1 MKKQVGN
8 KLRDKAGFTLVE
20 LIVVIAII
28 GILAGVGTVGYSGYV
43 KRANKAVDQQL
54 LGDVK
59 YALQL
64 ALADPNAACKGGV
77 GVIISTTGTR
87 VNAVDGTDT
96 ESVEYVESAMK
107 AAFGEGWRNM
117 KLKYDGWK
125 GNASANATSY
135 KDSSYSGKEDV
146 LLGQIGK
153 LTSQVQAFLKDNTD
167 ELKSFQKYLD
177 DQGIDVDLSKANMTD
192 EEAQKAANA
201 LTLYVAS
208 KTGDAGD
215 RSPAGEVADP
225 KPIAESMKNVFE
237 VSTTGGQPTF
247 MNLYPFTQVYNGL
260 GKVGSVAFAYAY
272 MEGFFQSQ
280 SKDHPQWLEDFHS
293 INFTDTGK
301 VNGAGAVLESFQ
313 QQLGA
318 KFSSDPTAMM
328 AAFDAYTKGEQSQKN
343 VDAYV
348 AAMNAVNSS
357 SDVFQKD
364 LSNKNLYTDGKAANL
379 LRGYM
384 TVGTLGI
391 GDNETA
397 VVVNKSSDGF
407 AVVTY
412 PELG

>member
-8 KLRDKAGFTLVE
+8 KLRGSAGFTLVE

-28 GILAGVGTVGYSGYV
+28 GILAGIGTVGYGGYV

-96 ESVEYVESAMK
+96 ESVEYVKSAMK
-107 AAFGEGWRNM
+107 AAFGEGWPNM
-117 KLKYDGWK
+117 KLKYNGWK
-125 GNASANATSY
+125 GNANANAAVY
-135 KDSSYSGKEDV
+135 KESSFKGNEDA
-146 LLGQIGK
+146 LLGQIGT

-167 ELKSFQKYLD
+167 ELASFQKYLD

-208 KTGDAGD
+208 KTGDAGTRTTGD
-215 RSPAGEVADP
+215 AYQTD
-225 KPIAESMKNVFE
+225 PIATYMKQVFQ
-237 VSTTGGQPTF
+237 VDATGGQTTF
-247 MNLYPFTQVYNGL
+247 MNLTPFTQVYNGL

-301 VNGAGAVLESFQ
+301 ENGAGAVLNSFQ
-313 QQLGA
+313 QQLGE
-318 KFSSDPTAMM
+318 KFSSDHTAMM
-328 AAFDAYTKGEQSQKN
+328 AAFDAYTKDNQSQKN

>member
-1 MKKQVGN
+1 MKKQVRN

-107 AAFGEGWRNM
+107 AAFGEGWPNM

-125 GNASANATSY
+125 GNANANAAVY
-135 KDSSYSGKEDV
+135 KESSFNGNEDA
-146 LLGQIGK
+146 LLGQIGT
-153 LTSQVQAFLKDNTD
+153 LTSQVQDFLLGNQD
-167 ELKSFQKYLD
+167 ELKSFQKYLT
-177 DQGIDVDLSKANMTD
+177 DQGIDVDLTNLSNPED
-192 EEAQKAANA
+192 AQKAANA

-208 KTGDAGD
+208 KTGDAGTRTTGD
-215 RSPAGEVADP
+215 AYQTD
-225 KPIAESMKNVFE
+225 PIATYMKQVFQ
-237 VSTTGGQPTF
+237 VDATGGQTTF
-247 MNLYPFTQVYNGL
+247 MNLTPFTQVYNGL

-301 VNGAGAVLESFQ
+301 ENGAGAVLNSFQ
-313 QQLGA
+313 QQLGE

-328 AAFDAYTKGEQSQKN
+328 AAFDAYTKDNQSQKN

-384 TVGTLGI
+384 TVGQLKI
-391 GDNETA
+391 ADNETA